1 MILSGKTEREV
12 KDTIAQHTY
21 NGLLARTKL
30 MEWRKV

>member
-12 KDTIAQHTY
+12 KDTIAQNTY
-21 NGLLARTKL
+21 SGLLARTKL